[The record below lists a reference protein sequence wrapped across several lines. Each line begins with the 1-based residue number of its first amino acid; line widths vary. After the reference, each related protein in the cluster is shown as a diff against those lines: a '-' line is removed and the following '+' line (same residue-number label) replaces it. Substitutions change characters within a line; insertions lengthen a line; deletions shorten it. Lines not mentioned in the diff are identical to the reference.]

1 MTLDTIVTTA
11 ITVHMEA
18 KNKKSIKN
26 YLAVLKNEKHTTWR
40 GDLTILI
47 IEASF
52 NFLLGLGLS
61 ILDENTHL
69 KD

>member
-26 YLAVLKNEKHTTWR
+26 YLAVLKNEKHTT
-40 GDLTILI
+40 
-47 IEASF
+47 
-52 NFLLGLGLS
+52 
-61 ILDENTHL
+61 
-69 KD
+69 